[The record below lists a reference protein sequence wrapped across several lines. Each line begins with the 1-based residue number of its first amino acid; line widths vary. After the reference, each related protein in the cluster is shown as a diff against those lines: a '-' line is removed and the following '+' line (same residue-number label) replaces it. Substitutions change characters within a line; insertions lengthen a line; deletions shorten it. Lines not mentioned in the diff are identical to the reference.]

1 MCGNWYIFY
10 KILAVYKNVT
20 LSKSNTHNVSM
31 NMNIIEQQKN
41 TEARFLQRCVAGLR
55 SRVFGRAVVCR
66 LLNLLAIAMFAPMS
80 FSAQAVTVEFNRTG
94 GNNTTNGLHVYVE
107 DTTKIQVL
115 RANGTGQVFSPTA
128 TPPSNNLDNGIFI
141 RANGSLYGPSHS
153 VQGGFTP
160 SGGNYST
167 STISAVTPASSSNGV
182 QQSATA
188 NFGINNGP
196 QVTVVWRY
204 TTPLDFLTAEVTLVI
219 PPGYAVSANNP
230 VRYYHVV
237 DTFLGGSD
245 SGCGVRFV
253 DNSNH
258 VVVGTYPPPN
268 GTNCPSSSSIPNG
281 VTIIESFR
289 ERSGRSFSNYCA
301 AFWSSFF
308 NNGNP
313 QCSIRQNNPLSNTV
327 VSTFQDTG
335 IGIEYNFT
343 ASGVYTFSYDFV
355 IGSSSVP
362 AYDHIE
368 IQHRGQATLCPEPIQ
383 VLACTSST
391 VPCPAANIVN
401 TGTISGN
408 VSIAPAV
415 PAVTLTPSAF
425 SIGGGATGGSTES
438 ITLQGS
444 APGGVYT
451 LGAANISPAPLNG
464 TRCWNGS
471 SSSCTITVSNTP
483 CANAFECLQSG
494 DTYTNLKSSA
504 GRNRLL
510 TKLAGTAFDIDVVA
524 IDGNGNISSNYTSNN
539 VRVELF
545 DGSTP
550 TAPLCSASGT
560 VLAQQT
566 INFNSLDGG
575 KKTVNLKVDNASPS
589 LRCRVIDNSQNPAT
603 SSCSSDHFAVRP
615 SAPEVTTLPLMATP
629 PAADTTAIIKA
640 GRVFQISANS
650 KAGANYSG
658 TLQLILPNLRTE
670 NPFNITNIGLQY
682 GGVVGQ
688 IRDSSN
694 AILAALIGNA
704 PQDISY
710 SEVGYLYLLP
720 GALLDS
726 AFTEVDRVTGD
737 CVTDTTDNNNLSD
750 LLIGNQYG
758 CDVGNTAIY
767 SLGRFVPDHFTLGTQ
782 AVSPVCSNGSQ
793 SFSYMGQT
801 SSSPLVKTDVE
812 ARSFFETTTLNYTG
826 KFAKAIVAPQLENA
840 NSGNPIS
847 NTRLHS
853 PSGSWKDGVYT
864 FSSDAFD
871 RQANGLPDGPYD
883 LLDIGIVVSDEN
895 NTVLLQNLDMNA
907 SDTACTASNTSTC
920 NAKKIGTTS
929 VRYGRVALTN
939 AFGSEVLPLPIPLR
953 LEYWAGANLGW
964 QRNNNDICTSFT
976 ANQFA
981 FSFPAG
987 TAAKPNNLAAC
998 ETTISLA
1005 GTPPNQTVRLS
1016 APGVGN
1022 TGWADLTLNLAAT
1035 ASGNACIASAPGTA
1049 ATANQPALQF
1059 NWLGTGN
1066 QNPRARATFGV
1077 YKNAD
1082 QFIYSRELH

>member
-1 MCGNWYIFY
+1 M
-10 KILAVYKNVT
+10 KT
-20 LSKSNTHNVSM
+20 M
-31 NMNIIEQQKN
+31 QQQKN
-41 TEARFLQRCVAGLR
+41 KVMTWLRQSVAALR
-55 SRVFGRAVVCR
+55 LCLLALHRDRVYRW
-66 LLNLLAIAMFAPMS
+66 LNLFMIAACAQLS
-80 FSAQAVTVEFNRTG
+80 LNAQAVTVQFNSAG
-94 GNNTTNGLHVYVE
+94 GSNTSNGLRVFVE

-115 RANGTGQVFSPTA
+115 RANGTGQVFSPSVV
-128 TPPSNNLDNGIFI
+128 PPSNNLDNGIFI
-141 RANGSLYGPSHS
+141 RANGSLYGPSHN
-153 VQGGFTP
+153 VGGGFAP
-160 SGGNYST
+160 NGGNYSNA
-167 STISAVTPASSSNGV
+167 SISAVTPAGSGSNGV

-196 QVTVVWRY
+196 QLSVVWRY
-204 TTPLDFLTAEVTLVI
+204 TPPLDFLTAEVTLTI

-237 DTFLGGSD
+237 DTYLGGSD

-253 DNSNH
+253 DNNNH

-268 GTNCPSSSSIPNG
+268 GTNCPSSTSIPNG

-313 QCSIRQNNPLSNTV
+313 QCSIRQNNALSNTV
-327 VSTFQDTG
+327 VTTFQDTG
-335 IGIEYNFT
+335 IGIEYDFT

-368 IQHRGQATLCPEPIQ
+368 IQHRGQASLCPEPIQ

-401 TGTISGN
+401 TGTINGS
-408 VSIAPAV
+408 VSIAPAT
-415 PAVTLTPSAF
+415 PAATLTPSTF
-425 SIGGGATGGSTES
+425 SIGGGTTGGSTET
-438 ITLQGS
+438 INIQGS

-451 LGAANISPAPLNG
+451 LSAFNIVPTPLNG

-471 SSSCTITVSNTP
+471 SSSCSITIANTP
-483 CANAFECLQSG
+483 CANGFECLQSG
-494 DTYTNLKSSA
+494 DTYRNLKSVG

-524 IDGNGNISSNYTSNN
+524 IDGNGDPVPSYTSNSVN
-539 VRVELF
+539 VELF
-545 DGSTP
+545 EGSTP
-550 TAPLCSASGT
+550 LAPSCPASPS
-560 VLAQQT
+560 VLAAAAT
-566 INFNSLDGG
+566 SFGPADGG
-575 KKTVNLKVDNASPS
+575 KKTVRLTVNNASQS
-589 LRCRVIDNSQNPAT
+589 LRCKVTDSAVNPAV
-603 SSCSSDHFAVRP
+603 SACSSDHFSVRP
-615 SAPEVTTLPLMATP
+615 SAPVISTVPTKAIP
-629 PAADTTAIIKA
+629 PAADAANVINA
-640 GRVFQISANS
+640 GAVFQITASTEYGADYNGALRLSNLEAENPANSANTGTQFG
-650 KAGANYSG
+650 GALG
-658 TLQLILPNLRTE
+658 QLSDAITGVQLSSLTGNLKQSVT
-670 NPFNITNIGLQY
+670 
-682 GGVVGQ
+682 
-688 IRDSSN
+688 
-694 AILAALIGNA
+694 
-704 PQDISY
+704 Y
-710 SEVGYLYLLP
+710 SEVGYFYIP
-720 GALLDS
+720 IGGLLDTS
-726 AFTEVDRVTGD
+726 YTQVDRASGD
-737 CVTDTTDNNNLSD
+737 CIIQNNNNDNLSD
-750 LLIGNQYG
+750 TLIGNLYG
-758 CDVGNTAIY
+758 CDIGNVMLL
-767 SLGRFVPDHFTLGTQ
+767 SVGRFIPDHFTLASG
-782 AVSPVCSNGSQ
+782 AVHPVCSNGVTN
-793 SFSYMGQT
+793 SFSYMSQT
-801 SSSPLVKTDVE
+801 GSGSLVDATIE
-812 ARSFFETTTLNYTG
+812 ARNTSNNVTQNYTG
-826 KFAKAIVAPQLENA
+826 KFAKATVLPQLENA
-840 NSGNPIS
+840 NNGTAIPYNRLRNPTGNWDK
-847 NTRLHS
+847 
-853 PSGSWKDGVYT
+853 GEYV
-864 FSSDAFD
+864 FSSAAFD

-883 LLDIGIVVSDEN
+883 QLDIGVAVSDEPDK
-895 NTVLLQNLDMNA
+895 VPLQNLDMNA
-907 SDTACTASNTSTC
+907 GDTVCSASNTSTC

-976 ANQFA
+976 PNQFA

-1022 TGWADLTLNLAAT
+1022 AGWADLTLNLAAT
-1035 ASGNACIASAPGTA
+1035 ASGSACIASAPSA
-1049 ATANQPALQF
+1049 AGTANQPALQF

-1066 QNPRARATFGV
+1066 QNPRARASFGV

>member
-1 MCGNWYIFY
+1 MSLIQLPHGVGIQSRRQWRHAF
-10 KILAVYKNVT
+10 
-20 LSKSNTHNVSM
+20 
-31 NMNIIEQQKN
+31 
-41 TEARFLQRCVAGLR
+41 ARLC
-55 SRVFGRAVVCR
+55 
-66 LLNLLAIAMFAPMS
+66 LLS
-80 FSAQAVTVEFNRTG
+80 FSVCLLLFGMNLNALAVTVQFNSSG
-94 GNNTTNGLHVYVE
+94 GTSTTNGLHVYVDDE
-107 DTTKIQVL
+107 TKIQVL
-115 RANGTGQVFSPTA
+115 RANGTGQVFSPNA
-128 TPPSNNLDNGIFI
+128 LPSSSNLDNGIFL

-153 VQGGFTP
+153 VSGNFTP
-160 SGGNYST
+160 NGGNYST
-167 STISAVTPASSSNGV
+167 STISAVTPAASSNGV

-204 TTPLDFLTAEVTLVI
+204 TAPLDFLTAEVTLVI

-237 DTFLGGSD
+237 DTYLGGND

-253 DNSNH
+253 DNNNH

-327 VSTFQDTG
+327 VTTFQDTG
-335 IGIEYNFT
+335 IGIEYDFT

-408 VSIAPAV
+408 LSIAPTA
-415 PAVTLTPSAF
+415 PAVSLTPSAF

-451 LGAANISPAPLNG
+451 LGAVNISPAPLNG

-471 SSSCTITVSNTP
+471 SSSCAITVSNTP
-483 CANAFECLQSG
+483 CANGFECLQSG
-494 DTYTNLKSSA
+494 EAYKNLKTVS

-510 TKLAGTAFDIDVVA
+510 TKLAGTSFDIDVVA
-524 IDGNGNISSNYTSNN
+524 IDSNGNISSSYTSNN

-545 DGSTP
+545 EGSTP
-550 TAPLCSASGT
+550 LAPSCPASVTPLASAT
-560 VLAQQT
+560 VTFGAP
-566 INFNSLDGG
+566 DMG
-575 KKTVNLKVDNASPS
+575 KKTVNLTVNNASQS
-589 LRCRVIDNSQNPAT
+589 LRCKVTDSSLNPAV
-603 SSCSSDHFAVRP
+603 SACSSDHFSVRP
-615 SAPEVTTLPLMATP
+615 RAPVINTIPVSATP
-629 PAADTTAIIKA
+629 PAANERNVIKA
-640 GRVFQISANS
+640 GATFGITASTQNGDGYNGVLRLSALEAEDPSNTNNS
-650 KAGANYSG
+650 PKS
-658 TLQLILPNLRTE
+658 
-670 NPFNITNIGLQY
+670 
-682 GGVVGQ
+682 GGVVGELK
-688 IRDSSN
+688 DAVDNVLNS
-694 AILAALIGNA
+694 LTGNS
-704 PQDISY
+704 QQSVKY
-710 SEVGYLYLLP
+710 SEVGYLYVP
-720 GALLDS
+720 VGGLLDTDYT
-726 AFTEVDRVTGD
+726 AVDKANGD
-737 CVTDTTDNNNLSD
+737 CIENTTNNNNLSVN
-750 LLIGNQYG
+750 LIGGLYG
-758 CDVGNTAIY
+758 CDIGNVTLL
-767 SLGRFVPDHFTLGTQ
+767 SVGRFIPDHFTLAGSVQ
-782 AVSPVCSNGSQ
+782 AVCNA
-793 SFSYMGQT
+793 FSYMSQIGT
-801 SSSPLVKTDVE
+801 GSLVNATIE
-812 ARSFFETTTLNYTG
+812 ARNSSDQVTKNYTG
-826 KFAKAIVAPQLENA
+826 KFAKATVVPQLENA
-840 NSGNPIS
+840 NNGTPIS

-853 PSGSWKDGVYT
+853 PSGSWNAGVYA

-883 LLDIGIVVSDEN
+883 LLDIGIAVNDEN
-895 NTVLLQNLDMNA
+895 NTVLLQSLDMNA
-907 SDTACTASNTSTC
+907 SDTACTASNPSTC

-929 VRYGRVALTN
+929 VRYGRVSLTN
-939 AFGSEVLPLPIPLR
+939 AFGSEVLPLPLPLR
-953 LEYWAGANLGW
+953 LEYWAGSTLGW
-964 QRNNNDICTSFT
+964 QRNTNDICTSFS

-987 TAAKPNNLAAC
+987 TSSKPNNLAAC
-998 ETTISLA
+998 ETTISVS

-1022 TGWADLTLNLAAT
+1022 AGWADISLNLASS
-1035 ASGNACIASAPGTA
+1035 ASGNACVSAAPTA
-1049 ATANQPALQF
+1049 AGTANQPALQF
-1059 NWLGTGN
+1059 NWFGSGN
-1066 QNPRARATFGV
+1066 QNPRARASFGV

>member
-1 MCGNWYIFY
+1 MCGNWHIFY
-10 KILAVYKNVT
+10 KILAVYKNVV

-41 TEARFLQRCVAGLR
+41 TEARFLQWCVAG

-94 GNNTTNGLHVYVE
+94 GSNTTNGLHVYVE

-188 NFGINNGP
+188 NFGINSGP

-327 VSTFQDTG
+327 VTTFQDTG
-335 IGIEYNFT
+335 IGIEYDFT

-408 VSIAPAV
+408 VSIAPAA

-444 APGGVYT
+444 APGGVYA

-494 DTYTNLKSSA
+494 DVYKNLKTEN

-510 TKLAGTAFDIDVVA
+510 TKLTGTLFDIDVVA
-524 IDGNGNISSNYTSNN
+524 IDSNGNISTNYTSNN

-545 DGSTP
+545 DATNLNPPSCPATITP
-550 TAPLCSASGT
+550 VAT
-560 VLAQQT
+560 VLS
-566 INFNSLDGG
+566 NFSSGNKGIAKVSFNLD
-575 KKTVNLKVDNASPS
+575 KAYSN
-589 LRCRVIDNSQNPAT
+589 LRCRVTDGAAVPAI
-603 SSCSSDHFAVRP
+603 SGCSSDGFTVRP
-615 SAPEVTTLPLMATP
+615 VSFTTITSN
-629 PAADTTAIIKA
+629 
-640 GRVFQISANS
+640 SANADLNGTS
-650 KAGANYSG
+650 DLSTPIFAAGISPFDLTYTTG
-658 TLQLILPNLRTE
+658 TVGYNGTPQINSASITWPNGPTGAQVG
-670 NPFNITNIGLQY
+670 NIAGTF
-682 GGVVGQ
+682 
-688 IRDSSN
+688 
-694 AILAALIGNA
+694 LAANPNNGNG
-704 PQDISY
+704 QGNNFTYD
-710 SEVGYLYLLP
+710 EVGYFLLRAGGVYDDTFAEP
-720 GALLDS
+720 SGDINNKDCVMGAS
-726 AFTEVDRVTGD
+726 NNEVDGNGLYG
-737 CVTDTTDNNNLSD
+737 CN
-750 LLIGNQYG
+750 IGNKDDTSYF
-758 CDVGNTAIY
+758 
-767 SLGRFVPDHFTLGTQ
+767 GRFVPDHFTLASGAVQ
-782 AVSPVCSNGSQ
+782 AVCRNGVTNI
-793 SFSYMGQT
+793 FSYMSQIGID
-801 SSSPLVKTDVE
+801 SLVNATIE
-812 ARSFFETTTLNYTG
+812 ARNASNNRTKNYTG
-826 KFAKAIVAPQLENA
+826 KFAKATVAPQLENA

-864 FSSDAFD
+864 FSSGAFD

-883 LLDIGIVVSDEN
+883 LLDIGLMIGSEPDG
-895 NTVLLQNLDMNA
+895 VLLQNLDMNA